1 MKSDH
6 SADKKSNSDRS
17 SYAYALPGQAAELG
31 IFAVHSFEVPRRQKS
46 SRLAWFFSELIV
58 GPFFL
63 LVTLGYTYL
72 VPQSLSNVITAQDS
86 YRRVFKRLVD
96 IFASAIGLV
105 LALPL
110 FFIFPIL
117 IKFSSRGPVFYTQ
130 VRVGQDRRRQLRRA
144 YNVTESQERRRR
156 ERRREDFKG
165 HLFKIVKFRTMVHN
179 AEKDTGPVWAARND
193 PRVTSFGGFLRSS
206 RLDELPQLWSVF
218 IGQMSLIGPR
228 PERPAFVRE
237 LENQVPGY
245 HRRLSVKPG
254 LTGLAQVENG
264 YDDSV
269 LSVTEKIKSDLQY
282 IDTWS
287 PGLDIKILLRTVR
300 VVLTRRGAH

>member
-1 MKSDH
+1 MKSDQMT
-6 SADKKSNSDRS
+6 DKKPNSDRS
-17 SYAYALPGQAAELG
+17 SYAYAIPIQATEFGA
-31 IFAVHSFEVPRRQKS
+31 FAVHSFEAPCPQKS
-46 SRLAWFFSELIV
+46 SRLAWFFSEIIV

-72 VPQSLSNVITAQDS
+72 APQSLSNAVAAQNS

-110 FFIFPIL
+110 FVVLPIL
-117 IKFSSRGPVFYTQ
+117 IKLNSRGPVFYTQ
-130 VRVGQDRRRQLRRA
+130 VRVGQDRRNQLRRA
-144 YNVTESQERRRR
+144 YNVTDSQERRRR

-193 PRVTSFGGFLRSS
+193 PRVTGFGGFLRSS

-245 HRRLSVKPG
+245 HRRLTVKPG

-269 LSVTEKIKSDLQY
+269 LSVTEKIKTDLHY

-300 VVLTRRGAH
+300 VVLTGRGSH

>member
-1 MKSDH
+1 MKPDH
-6 SADKKSNSDRS
+6 LTDKKPNSDRS
-17 SYAYALPGQAAELG
+17 SYAYALRGQPSELG
-31 IFAVHSFEVPRRQKS
+31 ALAVHSFEIPHSRKS
-46 SRLAWFFSELIV
+46 SRLAWFFSEIVV

-72 VPQSLSNVITAQDS
+72 VPRSLSDVVSAHDT
-86 YRRVFKRLVD
+86 YRRIFKRIVD

-110 FFIFPIL
+110 FIIFPVL
-117 IKFSSRGPVFYTQ
+117 IKLNSRGPVFYTQ
-130 VRVGQDRRRQLRRA
+130 VRVGQDRRKQLRRA
-144 YNVTESQERRRR
+144 YNMTESTERRRR

-165 HLFKIVKFRTMVHN
+165 RLFKIMKFRTMVHN
-179 AEKDTGPVWAARND
+179 AEKDTGPVWASKND
-193 PRVTSFGGFLRSS
+193 PRVTGFGGFLRSS

-218 IGQMSLIGPR
+218 IGQMSLVGPR
-228 PERPAFVRE
+228 PERPVFVRE
-237 LENQVPGY
+237 LEHQVPGY
-245 HRRLSVKPG
+245 HRRLTVKPG

-269 LSVTEKIKSDLQY
+269 VSVTEKIKTDLRY
-282 IDTWS
+282 IDNWS

-300 VVLTRRGAH
+300 VVLTGRGAK